1 MPSNKDRLYVGL
13 YARGG
18 TAKMPGGED
27 RSGSESIPA
36 MSRLT
41 DSTRYHWAL
50 LVAPKVEDSETRGKR
65 FHAKERIYSGMQSVW
80 EFSEQ
85 ETGTSSTL
93 MILVRI
99 QVAKV
104 MNMRSLEAILRS
116 VPVRGEQRGWNC
128 VEWVR
133 EALAALQNDNK
144 ALGTSVLDW
153 ATVRDTAMWYVEQKA
168 MQHRFDGQAAPG
180 QFDTSRVST
189 YDLLERKEL
198 VP

>member
-1 MPSNKDRLYVGL
+1 MPSNKERL
-13 YARGG
+13 
-18 TAKMPGGED
+18 
-27 RSGSESIPA
+27 
-36 MSRLT
+36 
-41 DSTRYHWAL
+41 YHWAL
-50 LVAPKVEDSETRGKR
+50 LVGPKVENNETRGKR

-85 ETGTSSTL
+85 ETGTASTL

-104 MNMRSLEAILRS
+104 KSMERLEIILRS
-116 VPVRGEQRGWNC
+116 VPVRGEQEGWNC
-128 VEWVR
+128 FEWVR
-133 EALAALQNDNK
+133 EALATLKNDSK

-153 ATVRDTAMWYVEQKA
+153 ATLRDTAMSYVQEKG
-168 MQHRFDGQAAPG
+168 MKHRFDGQAAPG

-189 YDLLERKEL
+189 YDLLEGKEL

>member
-27 RSGSESIPA
+27 SG
-36 MSRLT
+36 T
-41 DSTRYHWAL
+41 
-50 LVAPKVEDSETRGKR
+50 
-65 FHAKERIYSGMQSVW
+65 QSVW

-99 QVAKV
+99 QVAKIKS
-104 MNMRSLEAILRS
+104 MTSLEAMLRS
-116 VPVRGEQRGWNC
+116 VPVRGEQPGWNC

-133 EALAALQNDNK
+133 EALAALQNDGD

-153 ATVRDTAMWYVEQKA
+153 AIVRDGCMRYVERKA

-189 YDLLERKEL
+189 YDLLEGKEL

>member
-1 MPSNKDRLYVGL
+1 MPSNKDRIFVGL

-18 TAKMPGGED
+18 TAKMSGGED
-27 RSGSESIPA
+27 KSGSESTLAI
-36 MSRLT
+36 RLLT

-50 LVAPKVEDSETRGKR
+50 LVGPKAEDHETRGKR
-65 FHAKERIYSGMQSVW
+65 FHAKERMYSGTQSVW

-93 MILVRI
+93 MILIRV

-104 MNMRSLEAILRS
+104 KNMAALESVLRS
-116 VPVRGEQRGWNC
+116 VPIRAGEPGWNC

-133 EALAALQNDNK
+133 EALAALQNDSK

-153 ATVRDTAMWYVEQKA
+153 TTVRDTAMWYVGQKV
-168 MQHRFDGQAAPG
+168 MQHRFDGQAALG
-180 QFDTSRVST
+180 QFDMTRVPT
-189 YDLLERKEL
+189 YDLIKRKEL
-198 VP
+198 IS

>member
-27 RSGSESIPA
+27 K
-36 MSRLT
+36 
-41 DSTRYHWAL
+41 YHWAL
-50 LVAPKVEDSETRGKR
+50 LVGPKVESNETRGKR
-65 FHAKERIYSGMQSVW
+65 FHAKERIYSGTQSVW

-93 MILVRI
+93 MILIRV

-104 MNMRSLEAILRS
+104 NNMAALEAILRS
-116 VPVRGEQRGWNC
+116 VPIRAGKPGWNC

-133 EALAALQNDNK
+133 EALAALQNDSK
-144 ALGTSVLDW
+144 ALGTSMLDW
-153 ATVRDTAMWYVEQKA
+153 TTVRDTAMWYVEQKA
-168 MQHRFDGQAAPG
+168 MQHRFDGQAVPG
-180 QFDTSRVST
+180 QFDTSRVPT
-189 YDLLERKEL
+189 YDLIERKEL
-198 VP
+198 IS